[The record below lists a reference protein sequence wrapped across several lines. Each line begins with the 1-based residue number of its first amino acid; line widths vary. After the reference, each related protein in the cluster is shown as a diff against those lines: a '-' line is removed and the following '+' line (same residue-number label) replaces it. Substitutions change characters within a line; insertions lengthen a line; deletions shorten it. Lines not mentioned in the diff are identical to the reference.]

1 MDGFL
6 PARRLKFKNRAAAE
20 QSVINIEIGVFCGGS
35 DEGNFSVFHK
45 FQQRLLLLFVE
56 ILDFVQIEQSALRG
70 EKGVQLFYNGLD
82 IAERSGSGVE
92 AIELSVGLGGND
104 ARQGGFAHAGRA
116 VKNHIGNLTAFDD
129 SAQNTVFADQVAL
142 AHHIVQ
148 RQRADLICQ
157 RLIHNVTWP
166 PRGGK

>member
-1 MDGFL
+1 MLKLFL
-6 PARRLKFKNRAAAE
+6 GRSKELSITELPVMMVLNGLHSGKHDYLFT
-20 QSVINIEIGVFCGGS
+20 SI
-35 DEGNFSVFHK
+35 